1 MEFYCQ
7 DRSVVFFLF
16 CVHGAS
22 DHRPGLKSTQR
33 LPLEQNQNLAVIYP
47 GKKNIYGSINHLS
60 RFAGSHVFLS
70 LVSGP
75 KISRVMEHGH
85 ERTVL
90 AVVRKR

>member
-1 MEFYCQ
+1 M
-7 DRSVVFFLF
+7 VFLVF
-16 CVHGAS
+16 CVHGAL
-22 DHRPGLKSTQR
+22 DHRPGLKSTHR

-47 GKKNIYGSINHLS
+47 GKKNIYGSINHSS
-60 RFAGSHVFLS
+60 RLAGSHVYLS

-90 AVVRKR
+90 AVSGRDRVK